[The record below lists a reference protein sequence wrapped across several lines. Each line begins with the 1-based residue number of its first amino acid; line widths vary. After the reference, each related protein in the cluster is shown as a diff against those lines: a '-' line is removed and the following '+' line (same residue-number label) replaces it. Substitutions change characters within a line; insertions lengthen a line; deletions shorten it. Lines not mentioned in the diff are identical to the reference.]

1 MGQDS
6 AALFLWKCLGNA
18 LPRKFQNQLIEFP
31 EKSHQNFNHDY
42 VESIDQ
48 LEETTFFF
56 LQYSVFLFKKTVLI
70 SVYFSF
76 LIYTAFYFYFFL
88 NIYLFGCIR
97 SYLQSMGLLALWYV
111 ASQFPDLRLNLHP
124 LYCKADS

>member
-18 LPRKFQNQLIEFP
+18 LPHKFQNQLIEFH
-31 EKSHQNFNHDY
+31 EKFHQNFNRDY
-42 VESIDQ
+42 IESIDQ

-56 LQYSVFLFKKTVLI
+56 FLQYSVFLFKRTVRI

-76 LIYTAFYFYFFL
+76 LT
-88 NIYLFGCIR
+88 
-97 SYLQSMGLLALWYV
+97 
-111 ASQFPDLRLNLHP
+111 
-124 LYCKADS
+124 